1 LGGKIFF
8 FLFAFFFKD
17 NLYILSGNERSKVLI
32 KDKTENFFYVYVSR
46 IRWWSSTNSWRVN
59 FAGTNTETYFQ
70 IPHFFLFCA
79 LQVPFHGVAPHPLC
93 SIHAIVSTSPI
104 LCHIKLLQVSKDQQ
118 ETMDQCAHRSAASWS
133 GVLWALITARICT
146 SSILFVWR
154 IPSPIT
160 GWHKGVDL
168 DNMYSWKWVSN
179 NTVTDKHL

>member
-1 LGGKIFF
+1 MLVESRAEVLRAVEGLILREQAPKLDFRFHIFSF
-8 FLFAFFFKD
+8 
-17 NLYILSGNERSKVLI
+17 
-32 KDKTENFFYVYVSR
+32 
-46 IRWWSSTNSWRVN
+46 
-59 FAGTNTETYFQ
+59 
-70 IPHFFLFCA
+70 PA
-79 LQVPFHGVAPHPLC
+79 LEVPLHGAAPRPLC

-168 DNMYSWKWVSN
+168 DNMYGWNWVWN
-179 NTVTDKHL
+179 NTVTDKRLHDFAF